1 MTGVSFANT
10 DDQSLE
16 DQQPYEEHLPE
27 IDQYDGT
34 EVINHLLV
42 IEAELRNG
50 QLSRAWDAV

>member
-1 MTGVSFANT
+1 MTGVSFTNT

-50 QLSRAWDAV
+50 QLSRA